1 MTYAAAFQLVY
12 AKFQE
17 ESSGNPAGPKA
28 DAYKKACQEYP
39 AVMAVAHYAVAGEL
53 TKAPGT

>member
-1 MTYAAAFQLVY
+1 MTYAEAFQLVY

-17 ESSGNPAGPKA
+17 ESRGNPAGPKA
-28 DAYKKACQEYP
+28 AAYKQACQEYP
-39 AVMAVAHYAVAGEL
+39 AVMAIAHYAVAKDL